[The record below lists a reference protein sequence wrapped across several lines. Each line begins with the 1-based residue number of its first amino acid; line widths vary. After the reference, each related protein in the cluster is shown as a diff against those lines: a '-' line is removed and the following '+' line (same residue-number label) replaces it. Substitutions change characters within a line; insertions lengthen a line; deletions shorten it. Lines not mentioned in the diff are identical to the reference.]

1 MFIEDYSV
9 TEDVLTR
16 VFPFMGLVVLI
27 DLFSAFGD
35 RWSGWAQAIAFV
47 ASSTIAAGGFA
58 LTNLVRGRSPWRL
71 PDDVAAPE
79 IALYVALPIAP
90 VAIGASGNPLVA
102 VMVNTAINLAL
113 LGAAFLVTRW
123 GLVPMS
129 IWALGRMLAEIGGV
143 ARLALKTLPLV
154 LVFSAFIF
162 LNAEMWQ
169 VAHDLTLV
177 GFLGVVVLVVGLG
190 GAFVGASTR
199 RIGLDLE
206 NFASWDEVDA
216 LCGGTPVGD
225 RGPVDGARGSPDVRL
240 GARGRGNLTLRLFVA
255 LSMRILIVAALTTA
269 FYLVFGLLTVRE
281 STVLQW
287 TTVGELVTSRDWVVR
302 VDVAGNTYVFT
313 RQLVVVAAFIGLIAG
328 LQFTVQ
334 LVTDS
339 TYREE
344 FTTEMTH
351 DARCALAVRAR
362 YLAELDAPGATS

>member
-16 VFPFMGLVVLI
+16 VFPFMGLVVLV

-35 RWSGWAQAIAFV
+35 RWSGWAQAVAFV
-47 ASSTIAAGGFA
+47 AGSTIALGAFA
-58 LTNLVRGRSPWRL
+58 LTNLIRGRSPWRL

-79 IALYVALPIAP
+79 IALYVILPIAP
-90 VAIGASGNPLVA
+90 VAIGASGNPVVA
-102 VMVNTAINLAL
+102 VLVNTAVNLVL
-113 LGAAFLVTRW
+113 LGVAYLVTRW

-190 GAFVGASTR
+190 AAFVGASTR

-206 NFASWDEVDA
+206 NFSSWDEVDT

-225 RGPVDGARGSPDVRL
+225 RGPTTTIPGDPEVRL
-240 GARGRGNLTLRLFVA
+240 GGRGRGNLTLRLFVA
-255 LSMRILIVAALTTA
+255 LSMRILIVSSLTTA

-287 TTVGELVTSRDWVVR
+287 TTVGELVASRDWVVR

-334 LVTDS
+334 LVTDA
-339 TYREE
+339 THRNE
-344 FTTEMTH
+344 FTAEMTQ
-351 DARCALAVRAR
+351 DARRALAVRAR
-362 YLAELDAPGATS
+362 YLTDLEAQSGTP